1 VVVSH
6 GYNTSTLIKSFQN
19 RVSPRTRQR
28 VLPEE
33 ASGSNKRNQAGSAQ
47 QRKGLNLAPLELSSK
62 NSEPLKV
69 DNTSM
74 FDNEDDDDHEEEE
87 EEEED
92 DDDDDKKGSNVRG
105 CRCGRSK
112 CLKQYCQCFR

>member
-1 VVVSH
+1 MTGVFLPPDSKI
-6 GYNTSTLIKSFQN
+6 TKPFQI

-28 VLPEE
+28 ALPEE
-33 ASGSNKRNQAGSAQ
+33 ASGSNRRNQAGTVQ

-62 NSEPLKV
+62 NSEPLRV
-69 DNTSM
+69 DNTSL
-74 FDNEDDDDHEEEE
+74 FDNEDDDH

-92 DDDDDKKGSNVRG
+92 DDDDDDDEKKGSNVRG